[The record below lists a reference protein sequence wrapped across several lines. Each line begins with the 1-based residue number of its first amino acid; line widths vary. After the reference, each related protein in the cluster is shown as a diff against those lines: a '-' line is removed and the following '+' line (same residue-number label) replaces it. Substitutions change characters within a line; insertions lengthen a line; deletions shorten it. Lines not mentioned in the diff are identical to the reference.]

1 MKLTQLIGLEKRHA
15 TNVTVEPAAPLL
27 RIPPRAATGYKGL
40 PAVYR
45 AVTVL
50 QTAAQQLSLD
60 AWKNGIQ
67 LTGENT
73 PTALAR
79 PWDYDTQRD
88 LIADLMGSLTL
99 TGNAYALAVR
109 DKYGVLTGIRVLHP
123 EECAPEHDK
132 KTGLKWVAY
141 DGKKY
146 RANELAHAR
155 LLRLPGYEKGL
166 SPISFARKTLERAH
180 KIADAGAHIFERGGV
195 PTGIL
200 TTEQP
205 ISAET
210 AKAAKNSWNESNS
223 TLNGVAVLGEGI
235 TYKPVTIS
243 PADAQFLES
252 QKYSDAQ
259 IAMLFGVPPH
269 LMGIALDGSSMTYQN
284 LQDGNTSF
292 MQWTV
297 SLYLSEIE
305 NALSK
310 LLPRGTITRFNYD
323 AVLRPDAKKRMETH
337 TLAINAGI
345 YTPQYAALE
354 IEGLPAHALTKTG
367 EHQQ

>member
-1 MKLTQLIGLEKRHA
+1 MQLIGMEKRSTAPA
-15 TNVTVEPAAPLL
+15 TSAEDTPSGIL
-27 RIPPRAATGYKGL
+27 RIPTRSATGYKGL
-40 PAVYR
+40 PAVFR

-60 AWKNGIQ
+60 AWRNGIQ
-67 LTGENT
+67 LTGEQT
-73 PTALAR
+73 PIGLAR

-88 LIADLMGSLTL
+88 LIADLMASMTL
-99 TGNAYALAVR
+99 TGNAYALAIR
-109 DKYGVLTGIRVLHP
+109 NKYGELTGIRVLHP
-123 EECAPEHDK
+123 GECTPRHDR
-132 KTGLKWVAY
+132 KTGLRWTEY
-141 DGKKY
+141 DGKTY
-146 RANELAHAR
+146 RSNDLAHAR
-155 LLRLPGYEKGL
+155 LLRLPGHEAGL
-166 SPISFARKTLERAH
+166 SPIGFARETLDRAH

-200 TTEQP
+200 CTDQV
-205 ISAET
+205 INAET
-210 AKAAKNSWNESNS
+210 AKEAKKAWNESNS
-223 TLNGVAVLGEGI
+223 TLNGVAVLGNGFS
-235 TYKPVTIS
+235 YKPVTIS

-269 LMGIALDGSSMTYQN
+269 LMGIALDGTSMTYQN

-345 YTPQYAALE
+345 YTPEYAAVE
-354 IEGLPAHALTKTG
+354 IEGLPAHALTKLG
-367 EHQQ
+367 EKE

>member
-1 MKLTQLIGLEKRHA
+1 MKLTQLIGLEKR
-15 TNVTVEPAAPLL
+15 NAAPRVEVDYTPAPM
-27 RIPPRAATGYKGL
+27 RIPARAATGYQGL
-40 PAVYR
+40 PAVFR
-45 AVTVL
+45 AASIL

-60 AWKNGIQ
+60 TWKNGAQ
-67 LTGENT
+67 LTGEQA

-88 LIADLMGSLTL
+88 LIADLMGSMIF
-99 TGNAYALAVR
+99 TGNAYALAIR
-109 DKYGVLTGIRVLHP
+109 NKYGELTGIRVLNP
-123 EECAPEHDK
+123 SECTPRLNPAN
-132 KTGLKWVAY
+132 GLRWTEY
-141 DGKKY
+141 DGKAY
-146 RANELAHAR
+146 RANDLAHAR
-155 LLRLPGYEKGL
+155 FMHMPGQPAGL
-166 SPISFARKTLERAH
+166 SAIGFARKTLERAH
-180 KIADAGAHIFERGGV
+180 QIADAGAHIFERGGV

-200 TTEQP
+200 TTNQP
-205 ISAET
+205 INAEQ
-210 AKAAKNSWNESNS
+210 AKRAKDSWNESNS
-223 TLNGVAVLGEGI
+223 TRNGVAVLGDGI
-235 TYKPVTIS
+235 TYSPVTIS

-310 LLPRGTITRFNYD
+310 LLPRGTVARFNYD

-337 TLAINAGI
+337 TLAIKAGI
-345 YTPQYAALE
+345 YTPRYAATE
-354 IEGLPAHALTKTG
+354 IEGLPAHALTTQGVK
-367 EHQQ
+367 E